1 MTMGD
6 LNERKPN
13 NFTPVVKAT
22 ELADYVKNLY
32 LEG

>member
-1 MTMGD
+1 MGD

-13 NFTPVVKAT
+13 SFTSVVKAM
-22 ELADYVKNLY
+22 ELADYVNNLY